1 MRAPKR
7 NTSRKRITD
16 GHGSAT
22 MQDLLGM
29 RKAARLEREKA
40 DEARMEKAVA
50 RAAAAAQRDAQDK
63 VLFDAWKQCSDE
75 CCCDAAE
82 GKCVGLYHPW
92 YHLCVTCGDLKKSLC
107 RKEKCCQERDAA
119 TGDGDGGGGGDGNGG
134 GDNADGDKDDDDDGE

>member
-1 MRAPKR
+1 MPKMRAPKC
-7 NTSRKRITD
+7 NTSRKRIAD

-22 MQDLLGM
+22 MQDLLGQ

-50 RAAAAAQRDAQDK
+50 RAAAAAQRDAQAK

-82 GKCVGLYHPW
+82 GKCVGLC
-92 YHLCVTCGDLKKSLC
+92 HLCVTCGDLKKSLC
-107 RKEKCCQERDAA
+107 RKEKCRQERDAA
-119 TGDGDGGGGGDGNGG
+119 TGDGEGGGGGDGDGG
-134 GDNADGDKDDDDDGE
+134 SDVADDDEDDD